1 MTTGIQFAQARG
13 QLGPVFSYLSSPSIQ
28 HKGVRVLRS
37 SLPPIM
43 LATICSVAL
52 TACGEDPG
60 DGPSPIPPSP
70 STNNSTMD
78 KEDMG
83 MMTSPEDMDEDTPDL
98 GEDLDMNTSTG
109 NNNPS
114 NTTPNAAPNAATNTM
129 MGPDMGACDPEADME
144 CLPFVT
150 YGECTQ
156 VIDEGVLQPG
166 VYNLE
171 GSTFGLSSVISTS
184 CSQDAD
190 AVAEYVW
197 SFETTTASF
206 VTATITEDN
215 NTDWVL
221 SVREGDCEPT
231 GERLCRDSGLVD
243 YLTTEGQRQF
253 IIAEPRVG
261 TSAGELE
268 IQIEIES
275 AVCTDTDQRAC
286 VMDDNIQVCEGGT
299 SLVNYACGSPCA
311 NDQCAGDTCANAIAL
326 MQDGSYSYQGDLRA
340 YDGVFDAMDYDSCK
354 AIAGTTPGNEV
365 IFSLPGLKSGQTI
378 AINADGAMDQN
389 DNAIFVLGASCSQGV
404 ECLAGDE
411 LLDSMQYTVPADGD
425 YHVVIDSIS
434 RVSKPFDYTIEVLP

>member
-1 MTTGIQFAQARG
+1 M
-13 QLGPVFSYLSSPSIQ
+13 
-28 HKGVRVLRS
+28 LRS
-37 SLPPIM
+37 SLHLSPFV
-43 LATICSVAL
+43 LATIFSVML
-52 TACGEDPG
+52 TACGEDAGENPA
-60 DGPSPIPPSP
+60 PAPPTP
-70 STNNSTMD
+70 STNNSTTD
-78 KEDMG
+78 KADMEA
-83 MMTSPEDMDEDTPDL
+83 TPSPEDMDEDSADQAP
-98 GEDLDMNTSTG
+98 DLDMGSSETNNNTPSNATPNTST
-109 NNNPS
+109 
-114 NTTPNAAPNAATNTM
+114 NAM

-171 GSTFGLSSVISTS
+171 GSTFGLNSVIASS

-190 AVAEYVW
+190 EVAEYVW

-221 SVREGDCEPT
+221 SVREGACEPT
-231 GERLCRDSGLVD
+231 NERLCNDSGLVD

-253 IIAEPRVG
+253 IVAEPRVG

-268 IQIEIES
+268 IQVQVEA
-275 AVCTDTDQRAC
+275 AVCADTDQRAC
-286 VMDDNIQVCEGGT
+286 VMGDNIQVCEGGT
-299 SLVNYACGSPCA
+299 SLINYACGAPCA
-311 NDQCAGDTCANAIAL
+311 DDQCAGDTCANAIAL
-326 MQDGSYSYQGDLRA
+326 TQDGSYSYQGDLRA
-340 YDGVFDAMDYDSCK
+340 YDGVFDAMNHESCR
-354 AIAGTTPGNEV
+354 AIAGATPGNEV

-378 AINADGAMDQN
+378 SINADGALDQN
-389 DNAIFVLGASCSQGV
+389 DNAIFVLGSGCAQNV

-411 LLDSMQYTVPADGD
+411 LLDSMQYTVPTDGD
-425 YHVVIDSIS
+425 YHIVIDSIS